1 MLFVKKLIA
10 LLSEAV
16 YIAIL
21 DCSILSLVLPG
32 DFFYAGKSCQV
43 LLEPPFPYS
52 LLAGIIFVLVTS

>member
-1 MLFVKKLIA
+1 MLSIKKLIEM
-10 LLSEAV
+10 LSEAV
-16 YIAIL
+16 YIAVL

-32 DFFYAGKSCQV
+32 DFFHAGKLCQV